1 VLADHP
7 ELEGFFAD
15 DSPEPFFVKNLERV
29 QGDERDAIILS
40 IGYGKHPD
48 GRMRYQWGP
57 LLRDGGE
64 RRLNV
69 AATRA
74 KHRLTL
80 VSSFSSHDVDPDRVT
95 KAGARLLADYLEYAG
110 SGGTAVGASGG
121 AELNPFEAD
130 VRDKLAEC
138 GITVVPQYGV
148 GGYRVDF
155 AATHPDDAD
164 RMVLAIEADGA
175 SYRES
180 GSVRDRDR
188 LRGEHLQRL
197 GWQFHRVW
205 STNWFH
211 DPQGEVAKLLEAYK
225 RAVSAAGPPPAPDDP
240 PPVPDDPSSAAPAS
254 PPSAAPADPP
264 LAAPADPLS
273 QRLAPKPSPSALPG
287 RTD

>member
-1 VLADHP
+1 
-7 ELEGFFAD
+7 
-15 DSPEPFFVKNLERV
+15 
-29 QGDERDAIILS
+29 
-40 IGYGKHPD
+40 
-48 GRMRYQWGP
+48 
-57 LLRDGGE
+57 
-64 RRLNV
+64 V

-80 VSSFSSHDVDPDRVT
+80 VSSFSSRDVDPDRVT

-225 RAVSAAGPPPAPDDP
+225 RAVSSAGPPPARDDP
-240 PPVPDDPSSAAPAS
+240 PPAPADPPAAAPAS
-254 PPSAAPADPP
+254 PPALRP
-264 LAAPADPLS
+264 
-273 QRLAPKPSPSALPG
+273 APKPSPPPLPG
-287 RTD
+287 RTH

>member
-1 VLADHP
+1 
-7 ELEGFFAD
+7 
-15 DSPEPFFVKNLERV
+15 
-29 QGDERDAIILS
+29 LS

-80 VSSFSSHDVDPDRVT
+80 VSSFSGHDVDPDRVT
-95 KAGARLLADYLEYAG
+95 KAGARMLADYLDYAS
-110 SGGTAVGASGG
+110 SGGSAQEASGAG
-121 AELNPFEAD
+121 HLDSFEAD
-130 VRDKLAEC
+130 VRDRLAAA

-155 AATHPDDAD
+155 AATHPQDPG

-175 SYRES
+175 SYRQS

-197 GWQFHRVW
+197 GWRYHRLW
-205 STNWFH
+205 STNWFR
-211 DPQGEVAKLLEAYK
+211 DPDAEVAKVKDAYS
-225 RAVSAAGPPPAPDDP
+225 RAVSASGPPPAA
-240 PPVPDDPSSAAPAS
+240 SASGPAPAS
-254 PPSAAPADPP
+254 DSEASPEPQPQPQATASTVDAPAY
-264 LAAPADPLS
+264 LAGPDLAPAP
-273 QRLAPKPSPSALPG
+273 LPG
-287 RTD
+287 RHVAPRDDSGES